1 MTTNRRGGGGP
12 GRLLTLRSQE
22 KHMKILVGYDYSTVT
37 QDVLALAK
45 QQANAFN
52 AEVHLLRSLEQ
63 NPELQR
69 DTVQQAKKNLD
80 HVRNEFTTMGLACD
94 THVVLSSLSAGEDI
108 VQFAKQN
115 SIDLIVLGVR
125 RRSKV
130 GKLIF
135 GSNAQLIILTA
146 PCPVLTVK

>member
-1 MTTNRRGGGGP
+1 
-12 GRLLTLRSQE
+12 
-22 KHMKILVGYDYSTVT
+22 MKILVGYDYSTVT

-45 QQANAFN
+45 QQAQAFK
-52 AEVHLLRSLEQ
+52 AEVHLLRSLER

-69 DTVQQAKKNLD
+69 ELRRDTIQQAEQNLD
-80 HVRNEFTTMGLACD
+80 QVKREFANMGLACD
-94 THVVLSSLSAGEDI
+94 THVVVGRLSAGENI
-108 VQFAKQN
+108 VQFAEQN
-115 SIDLIVLGVR
+115 SIDLIVIGVR

-130 GKLIF
+130 GKLLF

>member
-1 MTTNRRGGGGP
+1 
-12 GRLLTLRSQE
+12 
-22 KHMKILVGYDYSTVT
+22 MKILVGYDYSTVT

-45 QQANAFN
+45 QHAKAFN
-52 AEVHLLRSLEQ
+52 AEVHLLRSLAQ

-69 DTVQQAKKNLD
+69 DTIQQAEQNLD
-80 HVRNEFTTMGLACD
+80 HVRLEFTAMGLACD
-94 THVVLSSLSAGEDI
+94 THVVASTLTAGEEI
-108 VQFAKQN
+108 VQFAEQN
-115 SIDLIVLGVR
+115 SIDLIVIGVR

-130 GKLIF
+130 GKLLF

>member
-1 MTTNRRGGGGP
+1 
-12 GRLLTLRSQE
+12 
-22 KHMKILVGYDYSTVT
+22 MKILVGYDYSTVT

-45 QQANAFN
+45 QQAKAFK

-63 NPELQR
+63 GPELNR
-69 DTVQQAKKNLD
+69 EAIQQAEQNLD
-80 HVRNEFTTMGLACD
+80 QVKREFATLTLACD
-94 THVVLSSLSAGEDI
+94 THVVVSALSAGEDI
-108 VQFAKQN
+108 VQFAEQN
-115 SIDLIVLGVR
+115 SIDLIVIGVR

-130 GKLIF
+130 GKLLF

>member
-1 MTTNRRGGGGP
+1 
-12 GRLLTLRSQE
+12 
-22 KHMKILVGYDYSTVT
+22 MKILVGYDYSTVT

-45 QQANAFN
+45 QQAKAFK

-69 DTVQQAKKNLD
+69 DTIQQAEQNLD
-80 HVRNEFTTMGLACD
+80 QIKREFATLARACY
-94 THVVLSSLSAGEDI
+94 THVVVSGLSAGEDI
-108 VQFAKQN
+108 VQFAEQH
-115 SIDLIVLGVR
+115 SIDLIVIGVR

-130 GKLIF
+130 GKLLF

>member
-1 MTTNRRGGGGP
+1 
-12 GRLLTLRSQE
+12 
-22 KHMKILVGYDYSTVT
+22 MKILVGYDYSTVT
-37 QDVLALAK
+37 QEVLALAK
-45 QQANAFN
+45 QQARAFN

-69 DTVQQAKKNLD
+69 DTIQQAEQNLD
-80 HVRNEFTTMGLACD
+80 HVRREFATMGLACD
-94 THVVLSSLSAGEDI
+94 THVVVSALSAGEDI
-108 VQFAKQN
+108 VQFAEQN
-115 SIDLIVLGVR
+115 SIDLIVIGVR

-130 GKLIF
+130 GKVLF

>member
-1 MTTNRRGGGGP
+1 
-12 GRLLTLRSQE
+12 
-22 KHMKILVGYDYSTVT
+22 MKILVGYDYSTVT

-45 QQANAFN
+45 QQAQAFK

-63 NPELQR
+63 NPELKR
-69 DTVQQAKKNLD
+69 DTIQQAEQNLD
-80 HVRNEFTTMGLACD
+80 HVKREFATLTLTCH
-94 THVVLSSLSAGEDI
+94 THVVVSALSAGEDI
-108 VQFAKQN
+108 VQFAEQN
-115 SIDLIVLGVR
+115 SIDLIVIGVR

-130 GKLIF
+130 GKLLF

>member
-1 MTTNRRGGGGP
+1 
-12 GRLLTLRSQE
+12 
-22 KHMKILVGYDYSTVT
+22 MKILVGYDYSTVT

-45 QQANAFN
+45 QQAQAFK
-52 AEVHLLRSLEQ
+52 AEVHLLRSLER

-69 DTVQQAKKNLD
+69 ELRRDTIQQAEQNLD
-80 HVRNEFTTMGLACD
+80 HVKREFATLGLDCD
-94 THVVLSSLSAGEDI
+94 THVVVSALSAGEDI
-108 VQFAKQN
+108 VQFAEQN
-115 SIDLIVLGVR
+115 SIDLIVIGVR

-130 GKLIF
+130 GKLLF

>member
-1 MTTNRRGGGGP
+1 
-12 GRLLTLRSQE
+12 
-22 KHMKILVGYDYSTVT
+22 MKILVGYDYSTVT

-45 QQANAFN
+45 QQAQAFK
-52 AEVHLLRSLEQ
+52 AEVHLLRSLER

-69 DTVQQAKKNLD
+69 DTVQQAEQNLD
-80 HVRNEFTTMGLACD
+80 HVRREFATMGLACD
-94 THVVLSSLSAGEDI
+94 THVVVGTLTAGKEI
-108 VQFAKQN
+108 VQFAEQN
-115 SIDLIVLGVR
+115 TIDLIVIGVR

-130 GKLIF
+130 GKLLF

>member
-1 MTTNRRGGGGP
+1 
-12 GRLLTLRSQE
+12 
-22 KHMKILVGYDYSTVT
+22 MKILAAYDYSTVT

-45 QQANAFN
+45 QHARAFN
-52 AEVHLLRSLEQ
+52 AEVHLLRSIEQ

-69 DTVQQAKKNLD
+69 DAVQKAEQNMD
-80 HVRNEFTTMGLACD
+80 HVRREFTTMGLACE
-94 THVVLSSLSAGEDI
+94 THIVISALSAGEDI
-108 VQFAKQN
+108 VQFAEQN
-115 SIDLIVLGVR
+115 SIDLIVIGVR

-130 GKLIF
+130 GKLLF

>member
-1 MTTNRRGGGGP
+1 
-12 GRLLTLRSQE
+12 
-22 KHMKILVGYDYSTVT
+22 MKILVGYDYSTVT

-45 QQANAFN
+45 QQAQAFK

-63 NPELQR
+63 GPELNR
-69 DTVQQAKKNLD
+69 EAIQQAEKNLD
-80 HVRNEFTTMGLACD
+80 HVKREFAALGLACD
-94 THVVLSSLSAGEDI
+94 THVVVSALSAGEDI
-108 VQFAKQN
+108 VQFAEQN
-115 SIDLIVLGVR
+115 SIDLIVIGVR

-130 GKLIF
+130 GKLLF

>member
-1 MTTNRRGGGGP
+1 
-12 GRLLTLRSQE
+12 
-22 KHMKILVGYDYSTVT
+22 MKILVGYDYSTVT

-45 QQANAFN
+45 QQAQAFK
-52 AEVHLLRSLEQ
+52 AEVHLLRSLER

-69 DTVQQAKKNLD
+69 ELRRDTIQQAEQNLD
-80 HVRNEFTTMGLACD
+80 QVKREFVNMGLACD
-94 THVVLSSLSAGEDI
+94 THVVVGRLSAGENI
-108 VQFAKQN
+108 VQFAEQN
-115 SIDLIVLGVR
+115 SIDLIVIGVR

-130 GKLIF
+130 GKLLF

>member
-1 MTTNRRGGGGP
+1 
-12 GRLLTLRSQE
+12 
-22 KHMKILVGYDYSTVT
+22 MKILVGYDYSTVN

-45 QQANAFN
+45 QHAQAFK
-52 AEVHLLRSLEQ
+52 AEVHLLRSLER

-69 DTVQQAKKNLD
+69 DTIQQAEQNLN
-80 HVRNEFTTMGLACD
+80 HVKREFATLGLDCD
-94 THVVLSSLSAGEDI
+94 THVVISALSAGEDI
-108 VQFAKQN
+108 VQFAEQN
-115 SIDLIVLGVR
+115 SIDLIVIGVR

-130 GKLIF
+130 GKLLF